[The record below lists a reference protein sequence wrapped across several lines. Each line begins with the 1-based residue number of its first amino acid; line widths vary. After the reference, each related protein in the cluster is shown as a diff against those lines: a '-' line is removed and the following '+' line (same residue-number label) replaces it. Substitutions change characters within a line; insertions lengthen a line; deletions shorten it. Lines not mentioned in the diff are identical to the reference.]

1 MAEPCL
7 VDFVK
12 GLETIQKPS
21 MNNNKLMKAKEIR
34 FEIADVDYEKESYS

>member
-12 GLETIQKPS
+12 GLETIQKLS
-21 MNNNKLMKAKEIR
+21 MNHNKFMKAKEIP
-34 FEIADVDYEKESYS
+34 FEIAGVDYEKESYS